1 MFEITA
7 RTNAHNQTISIDG
20 EEFGGGPYQVC
31 VNRAHAP
38 VSVSKIPVWADG
50 WHQVWCVLR
59 ALLSAWEFNADDRQ
73 PKTPAE
79 SIVCA
84 RLLWRAAV
92 KLARAGKLVTCWSIL
107 AAAYPTPRKPCKPRR
122 LVGRLLS
129 HTTDGRAIV
138 VYGGRGVR
146 GLDGGTIVVVR

>member
-7 RTNAHNQTISIDG
+7 RTNAHNQTLSIDG

-38 VSVSKIPVWADG
+38 ITISKIPVWADG
-50 WHQVWCVLR
+50 WHQVWSVLR

-79 SIVCA
+79 SIECA
-84 RLLWRAAV
+84 RLLWRSAV
-92 KLARAGKLVTCWSIL
+92 KLARAGKPVTCWSIL
-107 AAAYPTPRKPCKPRR
+107 AVAYPAPRKPGKPRR

-129 HTTDGRAIV
+129 HTPDGRSIM